1 MESLII
7 VILLIILLTICVV
20 SIRRK
25 LLVLD
30 ENVDNAMSQIGVQ
43 ISSRFDAM
51 TALLNQA
58 KAYASCES
66 LIQMDA
72 IKARRN
78 VITANSLPNEVLGQ
92 EGVIAEGLD
101 CIGIVAE
108 QHPELKLEE
117 WYTKYMDAVECY
129 EKMVRTSLLIYNDS
143 VAKLNRMIRIIPIKL
158 VAGMLGFRQRDYLD
172 ISENDK
178 YTKLI
183 LQTEE

>member
-7 VILLIILLTICVV
+7 IILLIILLTIWVV

-30 ENVDNAMSQIGVQ
+30 ENVDHAMSQIGVQ

-58 KAYASCES
+58 KVYASCES
-66 LIQMDA
+66 LTQMEV
-72 IKARRN
+72 IKAKRN

-101 CIGIVAE
+101 CIDVVAK

-143 VAKLNRMIRIIPIKL
+143 VAKLNRTIRTIPTRL
-158 VAGMLGFRQRDYLD
+158 VAGMLGFHQRDYLD
-172 ISENDK
+172 VSEKAK
-178 YTKLI
+178 YTKYI
-183 LQTEE
+183 I